1 MKRRSFPQGISWGKA
16 YQRIIRGDLYAS
28 HLPSNTAMYS
38 SVLQIVRYFGPGP
51 QSRTY
56 RSTLKSR
63 SKSREHSTKVQTH
76 ISYFSQ
82 VRLAHWEFGWFGAT
96 NFPLKPF
103 ITVPLNVSAFAILL
117 LTVKLP
123 SGNPASMRSL
133 FSSQNWRV
141 TQCCR

>member
-1 MKRRSFPQGISWGKA
+1 MKRRSFPQGIYWGKA
-16 YQRIIRGDLYAS
+16 YQRIIRRDLYAS

-38 SVLQIVRYFGPGP
+38 SMLQTVRFCGPGP

-63 SKSREHSTKVQTH
+63 SKSREYSTKVQTH

-82 VRLAHWEFGWFGAT
+82 VRLARGAIGWFGAT
-96 NFPLKPF
+96 DFPLKPF

-123 SGNPASMRSL
+123 SGNPASISCL